1 MKHIYGRLID
11 RFAIILLLDIYVIS
25 RVPSNILG
33 NEMEVLLSSKTMIQ
47 MVDIAIVRF
56 LEAPL
61 GNETVTKKGLVFH
74 LSLFTLTFIPLINID

>member
-1 MKHIYGRLID
+1 MN
-11 RFAIILLLDIYVIS
+11 VIS
-25 RVPSNILG
+25 WVHNILE
-33 NEMEVLLSSKTMIQ
+33 NKMEVLLSSETMIQ
-47 MVDIAIVRF
+47 MEDIALVAS

>member
-1 MKHIYGRLID
+1 MN
-11 RFAIILLLDIYVIS
+11 VIS
-25 RVPSNILG
+25 MGHNNILE

-47 MVDIAIVRF
+47 MEDIALVAS

>member
-1 MKHIYGRLID
+1 MN
-11 RFAIILLLDIYVIS
+11 VIS
-25 RVPSNILG
+25 RVHNNILE

-47 MVDIAIVRF
+47 MEDIALVAS